1 MRVGH
6 TGCMNKFTRRHALQ
20 LAAGFVALPALAQSG
35 RRAEAIRRIPA
46 VEAGQGVA
54 ADERYLYAITNY
66 VIGKYDKR
74 TGERVGGWQCERGQ
88 PLIHLDGGVV
98 HDGVLWCSHSN
109 FPGVP
114 MTSSIETWDAATMEH
129 AGSYSFGIR
138 SGSATWIDFY
148 EGFRY
153 VTFAHYR
160 QRVRADESDRDPS
173 WTELIQFDAE
183 WNRRQAWV
191 YPANLIAKLGGF
203 SLSGGVFTR
212 EGKMW
217 CSGHDNTEV
226 YVLSF
231 PTGGS
236 TLVWEE
242 TIPMPMPGQG
252 IALDPEDP
260 TLLYGIDR
268 PTKEIVVTRVG

>member
-1 MRVGH
+1 MKSSVDQL
-6 TGCMNKFTRRHALQ
+6 TRRRAVQMSAGL
-20 LAAGFVALPALAQSG
+20 LAVPVWAQSG
-35 RRAEAIRRIPA
+35 RRAQEIRRVPA
-46 VEAGQGVA
+46 VEASQGVA
-54 ADERYLYAITNY
+54 ADEDHLYAITNY
-66 VIGKYDKR
+66 VIGKYNKK
-74 TGERVGGWQCERGQ
+74 TGERVGGWECERGK

-98 HDGVLWCSHSN
+98 RDGVLWCSHSN

-114 MTSSIETWDAATMEH
+114 MTSSIETWDTATMEH
-129 AGSYSFGIR
+129 IGSYSFGIR

-148 EGFRY
+148 DGFRY

-160 QRVRADESDRDPS
+160 QHVRADESDRDPT
-173 WTELIQFDAE
+173 WTELIQFDGD
-183 WNRRQAWV
+183 WNRRQAWI
-191 YPANLIAKLGGF
+191 YPADLIGKLGGF
-203 SLSGGVFTR
+203 SLSGGVFTPD
-212 EGKMW
+212 GKMW
-217 CSGHDNTEV
+217 CSGHDNREV

-252 IALDPEDP
+252 IALDPTDR